1 MSVAHVYTVAFEGI
15 EAREVDVQV
24 HIAEGGSGQFTIV
37 GLADKAVGESRER
50 VRSALSAVGLA
61 LPYKRIT
68 VNLAPADLPKEGS
81 HYDLPVALALLAAM
95 GVLPAS
101 EMSGYTAMGE
111 LSLDGQITAVAGV
124 LPAAIAAVEAERGLI
139 CPAACGS
146 EAAWAGELEIIAAP
160 SLIALVNHI
169 KGAQVLAV
177 PQARLA
183 ESAVSIPDLKD
194 VKGQETAK
202 RALEIAAAGG
212 HNMLMI
218 GPPGA
223 GKSMLAS
230 RLPGLLPPL
239 DAREALEVS
248 MVQSLAGELRDGTI
262 SRVRPFRSPHHSA
275 SMAALVG
282 GGLKVKPGEV
292 SLAHLGV
299 LFLDELP
306 EFARAVLDS
315 LRQPIES
322 GAAVIAR
329 ANAHVRYPARFQLV
343 AAMNPCRCG
352 YLTDPAQ
359 SCGRAPK
366 CALDYQARI
375 SGPLFDRIDIHV
387 EVASVSAADLSLPPP
402 AEGSADVAARVARA
416 RDVQRVRYAQSGLRT
431 NAEAEGELLDSVTTP
446 DAAGQKLLTDAAE
459 RMRLTARGYHRV
471 LRVARTIA
479 DLAGAG
485 SVTRAHIAE
494 ALSYRRIA
502 NAG

>member
-1 MSVAHVYTVAFEGI
+1 MTLAHVYTVAFEGI

-24 HIAEGGSGQFTIV
+24 HIGDTGQGQFTIV

-50 VRSALSAVGLA
+50 VRAALAAVGLA
-61 LPYKRIT
+61 LPYRRVT

-81 HYDLPVALALLAAM
+81 HYDLPIALALLAAM

-101 EMSGYTAMGE
+101 EMAGYTAMGE

-124 LPAAIAAVEAERGLI
+124 LPAAIAAGEAGRGLI

-146 EAAWAGELEIIAAP
+146 EAAWAGEIEIIAPP

-169 KGAQVLAV
+169 KGAQVLGA
-177 PQARLA
+177 PEPRLA
-183 ESAVSIPDLKD
+183 EAAISVPDLRD

-248 MVQSLAGELRDGTI
+248 MVQSLAGELREGAI
-262 SRVRPFRSPHHSA
+262 SRARPFRSPHHSA

-282 GGLKVKPGEV
+282 GGLKVRPGEV

-306 EFARAVLDS
+306 EFARPVLDS

-343 AAMNPCRCG
+343 AAMNPCHHVAVLLPYVR
-352 YLTDPAQ
+352 LRL
-359 SCGRAPK
+359 RAPRERRFRSDPQTLGQHLLK
-366 CALDYQARI
+366 RRLQLGLTQGQVAHRLSVNSWTLLLWELDRTKPAMRYYPR
-375 SGPLFDRIDIHV
+375 LFAFLGYD
-387 EVASVSAADLSLPPP
+387 PFPP
-402 AEGSADVAARVARA
+402 ATTLAERIKAKRRQLGIPIEEAARRVGVDSGTFSRWERGIWEAKRA
-416 RDVQRVRYAQSGLRT
+416 A
-431 NAEAEGELLDSVTTP
+431 
-446 DAAGQKLLTDAAE
+446 
-459 RMRLTARGYHRV
+459 M
-471 LRVARTIA
+471 
-479 DLAGAG
+479 
-485 SVTRAHIAE
+485 
-494 ALSYRRIA
+494 ALECFFNLVPFVENRREV
-502 NAG
+502 

>member
-1 MSVAHVYTVAFEGI
+1 MTVAHVYTVAFEGI

-124 LPAAIAAVEAERGLI
+124 LPAAIAAVEAQRGLI

-177 PQARLA
+177 PQVRLA

-282 GGLKVKPGEV
+282 GGLKVRPGEV

-343 AAMNPCRCG
+343 AAMNP
-352 YLTDPAQ
+352 
-359 SCGRAPK
+359 
-366 CALDYQARI
+366 
-375 SGPLFDRIDIHV
+375 
-387 EVASVSAADLSLPPP
+387 
-402 AEGSADVAARVARA
+402 
-416 RDVQRVRYAQSGLRT
+416 
-431 NAEAEGELLDSVTTP
+431 
-446 DAAGQKLLTDAAE
+446 
-459 RMRLTARGYHRV
+459 
-471 LRVARTIA
+471 
-479 DLAGAG
+479 
-485 SVTRAHIAE
+485 
-494 ALSYRRIA
+494 
-502 NAG
+502 

>member
-1 MSVAHVYTVAFEGI
+1 MTVAHVYTVAFEGI

-124 LPAAIAAVEAERGLI
+124 LPAAIAAAEAERGLI

-177 PQARLA
+177 PQPRLA
-183 ESAVSIPDLKD
+183 EGTVTIPDLKD

-366 CALDYQARI
+366 CAADYQARI

-402 AEGSADVAARVARA
+402 AEGSSDVAARVAKA
-416 RDVQRVRYAQSGLRT
+416 REVQRVRYAEAGLRT
-431 NAEAEGELLDSVTTP
+431 NAEAEGELLDSVATP

-479 DLAGAG
+479 DLAGAE

>member
-1 MSVAHVYTVAFEGI
+1 L
-15 EAREVDVQV
+15 
-24 HIAEGGSGQFTIV
+24 IAS
-37 GLADKAVGESRER
+37 
-50 VRSALSAVGLA
+50 GLA
-61 LPYKRIT
+61 LPARRIT

-124 LPAAIAAVEAERGLI
+124 LPAAIAAAEAERGLI

-177 PQARLA
+177 PQPRLA

-343 AAMNPCRCG
+343 GAMNPCRCG

-366 CALDYQARI
+366 CASDYQARI

-431 NAEAEGELLDSVTTP
+431 NAEAEGELLDSVATP

-479 DLAGAG
+479 DLAGAE

>member
-1 MSVAHVYTVAFEGI
+1 MSTAHLYTVAFEGI

-24 HIAEGGSGQFTIV
+24 HIADGGRPEFNIV

-50 VRSALSAVGLA
+50 VRAALSAIGLA
-61 LPYKRIT
+61 LPFTRIT
-68 VNLAPADLPKEGS
+68 VNLAPADMPKEGS
-81 HYDLPVALALLAAM
+81 HYDLPIALALLAAM

-101 EMSGYTAMGE
+101 EMAGYTAMGE
-111 LSLDGQITAVAGV
+111 LSLDGQITAVAGI
-124 LPAAIAAVEAERGLI
+124 LPAALRAAEAGRGLI
-139 CPAACGS
+139 CPASCGS
-146 EAAWAGELEIIAAP
+146 EAAWAGEVEIISAP
-160 SLIALVNHI
+160 SRIAFVNHV
-169 KGAQVLAV
+169 KGVQVLSM
-177 PQARLA
+177 PEPRLA
-183 ESAVSIPDLKD
+183 TGLISAPDLKD

-230 RLPGLLPPL
+230 RLAGLLPPL

-248 MVQSLAGELRDGTI
+248 MVQSLAGELPDGTI
-262 SRVRPFRSPHHSA
+262 SRNRPFRSPHHSA
-275 SMAALVG
+275 SMAALIG

-306 EFARAVLDS
+306 EFARGVLDS

-322 GAAVIAR
+322 GSAVIAR

-352 YLTDPAQ
+352 YLSDPAQ

-366 CALDYQARI
+366 CAQDYQARL
-375 SGPLFDRIDIHV
+375 SGPLLDRIDIHV
-387 EVASVSAADLSLPPP
+387 EVSSVSAADLSLPPP
-402 AEGSADVAARVARA
+402 AEGSADVAKRVGKA
-416 RDVQRVRYAQSGLRT
+416 RDIQRERYSGFGLRT
-431 NAEAEGELLDSVTTP
+431 NAEVEGELLDRVAKP
-446 DAAGQKLLTDAAE
+446 DSAGQKLLMDAAE
-459 RMRLTARGYHRV
+459 RIRLTARGYHRV

-479 DLAGAG
+479 DLAGAEA
-485 SVTRAHIAE
+485 VNRMHVAE
-494 ALSYRRIA
+494 AISYRRIA
-502 NAG
+502 HAG